1 MHGPDPEEIKQAL
14 MAELGRSRQD
24 ELPLSNVS
32 KRPSYQPM
40 RSGTSHIPQA
50 RKDQLESK
58 WGKKIV
64 DEESQQ
70 MEGLELGSSRP
81 WAKITNQYMARHAV
95 EFAPPRLAIPA
106 PQIRPFAIPKAP
118 SSTRSSRGAS
128 NVLAQASTHVS
139 NQNAPRNG
147 LRASSGSSSQGQNAI
162 STGRNL
168 GEPRPTS
175 SSTPQQTVEHILS
188 QGECML
194 IDESDNSSVS
204 AKFVAKVYM
213 QRNEGLFMLIPSGQP
228 QSVYNVLSLGV
239 PVIQGPYCIIY
250 GARNERLHKVKLRTT
265 SAAESFQYLLKTLQ
279 QSARQFCEP
288 RSASPKP
295 APIVAASKEEAASP
309 LPIPSK
315 TPSKAPGDVPE
326 TSDGDKRAAL
336 QTSQSTEA
344 PLQQDSEKSLLN
356 LEDEPQTQPSLTIEA
371 AADHMQRIVHHI
383 LSEITATGVNVPEKG
398 VDEIESTAI
407 ANWMAQGFMESET
420 GSDDM
425 KEELEQLLR
434 LLVRIK
440 RKVQYR
446 HGISVGSNH
455 VSISSATLQD
465 LQEIAEKPIK
475 RIKYTTAD
483 IKELETHAVSR
494 QDKIKASG
502 LQEILR
508 KSPEPVESNQ
518 SSPIP
523 DGSKADLPLAD
534 EPKKKIDLV
543 RPSNSGSKEPSVP
556 LQSTSRAELPNSTA
570 EVTADVSNPA
580 PTEPLNSAPKASSG
594 APNPDPKAPGGL
606 ATSRWATSGGMSCQ
620 RGIEMNKITDPASIA
635 WSAPTKTT
643 VAVAATKEATT
654 PLKPTAPIFI
664 SQKPAPKGLSSSRW
678 AMGDKPIANK
688 GAFASF

>member
-1 MHGPDPEEIKQAL
+1 MASSIDTMHGPDPEEIKQAL

-24 ELPLSNVS
+24 ELPLSNQS

-58 WGKKIV
+58 WGKKII

-95 EFAPPRLAIPA
+95 ESAPPRLAVRA
-106 PQIRPFAIPKAP
+106 PQTRPFAIPKAP
-118 SSTRSSRGAS
+118 SSTRSSKGVS
-128 NVLAQASTHVS
+128 NALAQASTHVS
-139 NQNAPRNG
+139 HQTAPRNG
-147 LRASSGSSSQGQNAI
+147 LRVSSGSSNQGQNAI

-175 SSTPQQTVEHILS
+175 STPQHTVEHILS

-194 IDESDNSSVS
+194 IDESDDSSVS
-204 AKFVAKVYM
+204 AKFVAKVIM
-213 QRNEGLFMLIPSGQP
+213 QRNEGLFMLMPSGQP

-288 RSASPKP
+288 RPASPKP
-295 APIVAASKEEAASP
+295 APIVAASKEEAANP
-309 LPIPSK
+309 LPTPSK
-315 TPSKAPGDVPE
+315 TASKAPEDVPE
-326 TSDGDKRAAL
+326 ISDGDKRAAL
-336 QTSQSTEA
+336 QTPQSTEA
-344 PLQQDSEKSLLN
+344 PLQQDSERSLLN
-356 LEDEPQTQPSLTIEA
+356 LEDEPQPQLSLTIDA
-371 AADHMQRIVHHI
+371 AADHMQRIVTQI

-398 VDEIESTAI
+398 VEEIESTAI

-425 KEELEQLLR
+425 KDELVDLLR

-446 HGISVGSNH
+446 HGISVGSKD

-465 LQEIAEKPIK
+465 LQEIVEKPSK

-494 QDKIKASG
+494 QDKIMASG
-502 LQEILR
+502 LQEIQR
-508 KSPEPVESNQ
+508 KSPKPVESKE

-523 DGSKADLPLAD
+523 DVSIPDVSGPDDSKTGLPLAD

-543 RPSNSGSKEPSVP
+543 RPSNSGAKEPSVP
-556 LQSTSRAELPNSTA
+556 SHSSSRAELPDSTA
-570 EVTADVSNPA
+570 KVTTDVSSPA
-580 PTEPLNSAPKASSG
+580 PATPTEPLNSASKASSG
-594 APNPDPKAPGGL
+594 ASNSDLKAPGGL
-606 ATSRWATSGGMSCQ
+606 ATSRWATPG
-620 RGIEMNKITDPASIA
+620 A
-635 WSAPTKTT
+635 WSAPTTT
-643 VAVAATKEATT
+643 TAAVVAKKEATT
-654 PLKPTAPIFI
+654 PFKPTAPVFI
-664 SQKPAPKGLSSSRW
+664 SKKTAPKGLSSSRW
-678 AMGDKPIANK
+678 AMGDMPIANK

>member
-1 MHGPDPEEIKQAL
+1 MHGPDPEEVVKQAL
-14 MAELGRSRQD
+14 MAELGRGRQD

-50 RKDQLESK
+50 RKDNLESK

-81 WAKITNQYMARHAV
+81 WAQITNQYMARHAV
-95 EFAPPRLAIPA
+95 ESAPPRLAMPA

-118 SSTRSSRGAS
+118 SSTRSSRGVS
-128 NVLAQASTHVS
+128 NVLAQASSHVS

-147 LRASSGSSSQGQNAI
+147 LRVSSGSSSQGQNAVP
-162 STGRNL
+162 TGRNV
-168 GEPRPTS
+168 GNPRPTS
-175 SSTPQQTVEHILS
+175 SAPQQTVEHILS

-194 IDESDNSSVS
+194 IDDSDGSSVS
-204 AKFVAKVYM
+204 TKFVAKVSM
-213 QRNEGLFMLIPSGQP
+213 QRNEGLLMLMPSGQP

-250 GARNERLHKVKLRTT
+250 GARNERLHKVKLRTVA
-265 SAAESFQYLLKTLQ
+265 AAESFQYLLKTLQ

-288 RSASPKP
+288 RPASPKL

-309 LPIPSK
+309 LP
-315 TPSKAPGDVPE
+315 TPSKAAPKAVSKASEDVPE
-326 TSDGDKRAAL
+326 TADGDKRTTL
-336 QTSQSTEA
+336 QTPQSTEA
-344 PLQQDSEKSLLN
+344 PLHQDSEKSLLN
-356 LEDEPQTQPSLTIEA
+356 LEDDAQPQPSLTIEA
-371 AADHMQRIVHHI
+371 AADHMQRIVHQI

-398 VDEIESTAI
+398 VAEIESTAI
-407 ANWMAQGFMESET
+407 ANWMAQGFMESEAE
-420 GSDDM
+420 SDEL
-425 KEELEQLLR
+425 KEELVDLLR

-446 HGISVGSNH
+446 HGISVGNND
-455 VSISSATLQD
+455 VSISSETLQD
-465 LQEIAEKPIK
+465 LQEIAEKPSK

-502 LQEILR
+502 LQEIQKR
-508 KSPEPVESNQ
+508 SPKPAEAEPKR

-523 DGSKADLPLAD
+523 DDSRT
-534 EPKKKIDLV
+534 V
-543 RPSNSGSKEPSVP
+543 RPSDSGLKEPSIP
-556 LQSTSRAELPNSTA
+556 SQSISRAELPNSTA
-570 EVTADVSNPA
+570 KVTTDVSSPA
-580 PTEPLNSAPKASSG
+580 PAAPTKPLNSASKASSG
-594 APNPDPKAPGGL
+594 ASKSDLKAPGGL
-606 ATSRWATSGGMSCQ
+606 ATSRWATPGAC
-620 RGIEMNKITDPASIA
+620 
-635 WSAPTKTT
+635 SAPTTTT
-643 VAVAATKEATT
+643 VCVAVKKEATT

-664 SQKPAPKGLSSSRW
+664 SQKPKPSPKGLSSSRW
-678 AMGDKPIANK
+678 AMSDKVVANK

>member
-1 MHGPDPEEIKQAL
+1 MHGPDPDELKQAL

-32 KRPSYQPM
+32 KRPSYQPI

-50 RKDQLESK
+50 RKDKLESK

-81 WAKITNQYMARHAV
+81 WAQITNQYMARHAV
-95 EFAPPRLAIPA
+95 ESAPPRLAA

-118 SSTRSSRGAS
+118 SSTRSSRAVS
-128 NVLAQASTHVS
+128 NVLAPASTHVS

-147 LRASSGSSSQGQNAI
+147 LRVSSGSSSQGQNAV

-175 SSTPQQTVEHILS
+175 SSAPQQTVEHILS

-194 IDESDNSSVS
+194 IDDSDNTSVS

-213 QRNEGLFMLIPSGQP
+213 QRNEGLLMLIPSGQP
-228 QSVYNVLSLGV
+228 PSVYNVLSLGV

-250 GARNERLHKVKLRTT
+250 GARNERLHKVRLRTAA
-265 SAAESFQYLLKTLQ
+265 AAESFQYLLKTLQ
-279 QSARQFCEP
+279 QSARQFCQP
-288 RSASPKP
+288 RPASPKP

-309 LPIPSK
+309 LPAPSK
-315 TPSKAPGDVPE
+315 TPSKAPSKASEDVPE
-326 TSDGDKRAAL
+326 TAGGDKRAAL
-336 QTSQSTEA
+336 QTPPSTEA

-356 LEDEPQTQPSLTIEA
+356 LEDEAQPQPSLTIEA
-371 AADHMQRIVHHI
+371 AADHMQRIVHQI
-383 LSEITATGVNVPEKG
+383 LSEITATGINVPEKG
-398 VDEIESTAI
+398 VEEIESTAI
-407 ANWMAQGFMESET
+407 DNWMAQGFMESATE
-420 GSDDM
+420 SD
-425 KEELEQLLR
+425 ELKDELVELLR

-446 HGISVGSNH
+446 HGISAGSNN

-465 LQEIAEKPIK
+465 LQEIAEKPSK

-483 IKELETHAVSR
+483 IKELETRAVSR

-502 LQEILR
+502 LEEIQR
-508 KSPEPVESNQ
+508 KSPKPVASKE

-523 DGSKADLPLAD
+523 DDSIPDDSIPDNSKTGLPLAD
-534 EPKKKIDLV
+534 EPKRKKTDLGTK
-543 RPSNSGSKEPSVP
+543 RTLAIYLE
-556 LQSTSRAELPNSTA
+556 SRTPGFYSQ
-570 EVTADVSNPA
+570 
-580 PTEPLNSAPKASSG
+580 
-594 APNPDPKAPGGL
+594 GGL
-606 ATSRWATSGGMSCQ
+606 ATSRWATPG
-620 RGIEMNKITDPASIA
+620 A
-635 WSAPTKTT
+635 WSAPTTT
-643 VAVAATKEATT
+643 TAAVAAKKEATT
-654 PLKPTAPIFI
+654 PLKPTAPSFV
-664 SQKPAPKGLSSSRW
+664 SKKPKPSPKGLSSSRW
-678 AMGDKPIANK
+678 AMGDKAVSNN

>member
-1 MHGPDPEEIKQAL
+1 MHGPDPEEVVKQAL
-14 MAELGRSRQD
+14 MAELGRGRQD

-50 RKDQLESK
+50 RKDNLESK

-70 MEGLELGSSRP
+70 MEGLEVGNSRP
-81 WAKITNQYMARHAV
+81 WAQITNQYMARHAV
-95 EFAPPRLAIPA
+95 ESAPPRLAMPA

-118 SSTRSSRGAS
+118 SSTRSSRGVS
-128 NVLAQASTHVS
+128 NVLAQASTHAS
-139 NQNAPRNG
+139 HQNAPRNG
-147 LRASSGSSSQGQNAI
+147 LRVSSGSSSQGQNAV
-162 STGRNL
+162 SAGRNL

-175 SSTPQQTVEHILS
+175 SAPQQTVEHILS

-194 IDESDNSSVS
+194 IDDSDGSSVS
-204 AKFVAKVYM
+204 TKFVAKVSM
-213 QRNEGLFMLIPSGQP
+213 QRNEGLLMLMPSGQP

-250 GARNERLHKVKLRTT
+250 GARNERLHKVKLRTVA
-265 SAAESFQYLLKTLQ
+265 AAESFQYLLKTLQ

-288 RSASPKP
+288 RPASPKL

-309 LPIPSK
+309 LP
-315 TPSKAPGDVPE
+315 TPSKAAPKAVSKASEDVPE
-326 TSDGDKRAAL
+326 TADRDKRATL
-336 QTSQSTEA
+336 QTSQSIEA
-344 PLQQDSEKSLLN
+344 PLHQDSEKSLLN
-356 LEDEPQTQPSLTIEA
+356 LEDEAHPQPSLTIEA
-371 AADHMQRIVHHI
+371 AADHMQRIVHQI

-398 VDEIESTAI
+398 VAEIESTAI
-407 ANWMAQGFMESET
+407 ANWMAQGFMESEAE
-420 GSDDM
+420 SDEL
-425 KEELEQLLR
+425 KEELVDLLR

-446 HGISVGSNH
+446 HGISVGNND
-455 VSISSATLQD
+455 VSISSETLQD
-465 LQEIAEKPIK
+465 LQEIAEKPSK

-502 LQEILR
+502 LQEIQK
-508 KSPEPVESNQ
+508 KSPKPVEVESKR

-523 DGSKADLPLAD
+523 DDSKT
-534 EPKKKIDLV
+534 V
-543 RPSNSGSKEPSVP
+543 RPSNSGLKEPSIP
-556 LQSTSRAELPNSTA
+556 SQSTSRAELPNSTA
-570 EVTADVSNPA
+570 KVTTDVSSPALAA
-580 PTEPLNSAPKASSG
+580 PTEPLNSASKASRG
-594 APNPDPKAPGGL
+594 ATKSDLKAPGGL
-606 ATSRWATSGGMSCQ
+606 ATSRWATPGAC
-620 RGIEMNKITDPASIA
+620 
-635 WSAPTKTT
+635 SAPTTTT
-643 VAVAATKEATT
+643 VCVAVKKEATT

-664 SQKPAPKGLSSSRW
+664 SQKPKPSPKGLSSSRW
-678 AMGDKPIANK
+678 AMSDKVVANK

>member
-1 MHGPDPEEIKQAL
+1 MHGPDPEEIVKQAL
-14 MAELGRSRQD
+14 MAELGRGRQD
-24 ELPLSNVS
+24 ELPLSNQS

-64 DEESQQ
+64 DEESRQ

-81 WAKITNQYMARHAV
+81 WAQITNQYMARHAV
-95 EFAPPRLAIPA
+95 ESLAMPA

-118 SSTRSSRGAS
+118 SSTRSSRGVS
-128 NVLAQASTHVS
+128 NVLAQASTHAS
-139 NQNAPRNG
+139 HQNAPRNG
-147 LRASSGSSSQGQNAI
+147 LRVSSGSSSQGQNAV
-162 STGRNL
+162 SAGRNL
-168 GEPRPTS
+168 GEPRPIS
-175 SSTPQQTVEHILS
+175 SAPQQTVEHILS

-194 IDESDNSSVS
+194 INDSDGSSIS
-204 AKFVAKVYM
+204 TKFVAKVSM
-213 QRNEGLFMLIPSGQP
+213 QRNEGLLLLMPSGQP

-250 GARNERLHKVKLRTT
+250 GARNERLHKVKLRTVA
-265 SAAESFQYLLKTLQ
+265 AAESFQYLLKTLQ

-288 RSASPKP
+288 RPASPKL

-309 LPIPSK
+309 LP
-315 TPSKAPGDVPE
+315 TPSKAAPKAVSKASEDVPE
-326 TSDGDKRAAL
+326 TADGDKRATL

-344 PLQQDSEKSLLN
+344 PSHQDSEKSLLN
-356 LEDEPQTQPSLTIEA
+356 LEDDAQPQPSLTIEA
-371 AADHMQRIVHHI
+371 AADHMQRIVHQI

-398 VDEIESTAI
+398 VAEIESTAI
-407 ANWMAQGFMESET
+407 ANWMAQGFMESEAE
-420 GSDDM
+420 SDEL
-425 KEELEQLLR
+425 KEELADLLR

-446 HGISVGSNH
+446 HGITVGNND
-455 VSISSATLQD
+455 VSISSETLQD
-465 LQEIAEKPIK
+465 LQEIAEKPSK

-502 LQEILR
+502 LQEIQKR
-508 KSPEPVESNQ
+508 SPKPVEVESKR

-523 DGSKADLPLAD
+523 DDSKRSSPIPDDSRTNSPLAD

-543 RPSNSGSKEPSVP
+543 RPSNSGLKEPSIP
-556 LQSTSRAELPNSTA
+556 SQSTSRAELPNSTA
-570 EVTADVSNPA
+570 NVTTNVSSPAPAA
-580 PTEPLNSAPKASSG
+580 PTEPLNSASKASSG
-594 APNPDPKAPGGL
+594 ATKSDSKAPGGL
-606 ATSRWATSGGMSCQ
+606 ATSRWATPGAC
-620 RGIEMNKITDPASIA
+620 
-635 WSAPTKTT
+635 SAPTMKTA
-643 VAVAATKEATT
+643 AVAAKKEATT

-664 SQKPAPKGLSSSRW
+664 SQKPKPSPKGLSSSRW
-678 AMGDKPIANK
+678 AMSDKVVANK

>member
-1 MHGPDPEEIKQAL
+1 
-14 MAELGRSRQD
+14 
-24 ELPLSNVS
+24 
-32 KRPSYQPM
+32 
-40 RSGTSHIPQA
+40 
-50 RKDQLESK
+50 
-58 WGKKIV
+58 
-64 DEESQQ
+64 
-70 MEGLELGSSRP
+70 
-81 WAKITNQYMARHAV
+81 
-95 EFAPPRLAIPA
+95 
-106 PQIRPFAIPKAP
+106 
-118 SSTRSSRGAS
+118 
-128 NVLAQASTHVS
+128 
-139 NQNAPRNG
+139 
-147 LRASSGSSSQGQNAI
+147 
-162 STGRNL
+162 
-168 GEPRPTS
+168 
-175 SSTPQQTVEHILS
+175 
-188 QGECML
+188 ML

-228 QSVYNVLSLGV
+228 PSVYNVLSLGV

-288 RSASPKP
+288 SSASPKP
-295 APIVAASKEEAASP
+295 APIVAASKEEPASP
-309 LPIPSK
+309 LPTPSRAPSK
-315 TPSKAPGDVPE
+315 APSKAPGDVPE

-336 QTSQSTEA
+336 QRPQSTEA

-407 ANWMAQGFMESET
+407 TNWMAQGFMESET
-420 GSDDM
+420 RSDDM

-446 HGISVGSNH
+446 HGTSVGSNN
-455 VSISSATLQD
+455 VPISSATLQD
-465 LQEIAEKPIK
+465 LQEIAEKPSK

-508 KSPEPVESNQ
+508 KSPEPVESKQ

-523 DGSKADLPLAD
+523 DDSKADLPLANDSKMSLPLAD
-534 EPKKKIDLV
+534 EPKKKIDL
-543 RPSNSGSKEPSVP
+543 GMAKH
-556 LQSTSRAELPNSTA
+556 RA
-570 EVTADVSNPA
+570 
-580 PTEPLNSAPKASSG
+580 
-594 APNPDPKAPGGL
+594 
-606 ATSRWATSGGMSCQ
+606 
-620 RGIEMNKITDPASIA
+620 
-635 WSAPTKTT
+635 
-643 VAVAATKEATT
+643 
-654 PLKPTAPIFI
+654 
-664 SQKPAPKGLSSSRW
+664 
-678 AMGDKPIANK
+678 
-688 GAFASF
+688 

>member
-1 MHGPDPEEIKQAL
+1 MHGPDPEEVVKQAL
-14 MAELGRSRQD
+14 MAELGRGRQD

-50 RKDQLESK
+50 RKDNLESK

-81 WAKITNQYMARHAV
+81 WAEITNQYMARHAV
-95 EFAPPRLAIPA
+95 ESAPPRLAMPA

-118 SSTRSSRGAS
+118 SSTRSSRGVS

-139 NQNAPRNG
+139 RQNAPRNG
-147 LRASSGSSSQGQNAI
+147 LRVSSGSSSQGQNAV
-162 STGRNL
+162 SAGRNL
-168 GEPRPTS
+168 GEPRPIS
-175 SSTPQQTVEHILS
+175 SAPQQTVEHILS
-188 QGECML
+188 QGECTL
-194 IDESDNSSVS
+194 IDDGDGSSVS
-204 AKFVAKVYM
+204 AKFVAKVSM
-213 QRNEGLFMLIPSGQP
+213 QRNEGLLMLMPSGQP

-250 GARNERLHKVKLRTT
+250 GARNERLHKVKLRTVA
-265 SAAESFQYLLKTLQ
+265 AAESFQYLLKTLQ

-288 RSASPKP
+288 RPASPKL

-309 LPIPSK
+309 LP
-315 TPSKAPGDVPE
+315 TPSKAAPKAVSKASEDVPE
-326 TSDGDKRAAL
+326 TADGDKRATL
-336 QTSQSTEA
+336 QTPQSTEA
-344 PLQQDSEKSLLN
+344 PLHQDSEKSLLN
-356 LEDEPQTQPSLTIEA
+356 LEDEAQPQPSLTIEA
-371 AADHMQRIVHHI
+371 AADHMQCIVHQI

-398 VDEIESTAI
+398 VAEIESTAI
-407 ANWMAQGFMESET
+407 ANWMAQGFMESEAE
-420 GSDDM
+420 SD
-425 KEELEQLLR
+425 ELKDELVDLLR

-446 HGISVGSNH
+446 HGISVGNNG
-455 VSISSATLQD
+455 VSISSETLQD
-465 LQEIAEKPIK
+465 LQEIAEKPSK

-502 LQEILR
+502 LQEIQKR
-508 KSPEPVESNQ
+508 SPKPAEVESKR

-523 DGSKADLPLAD
+523 DDSRTGSPLAD

-543 RPSNSGSKEPSVP
+543 RPSNSGLKEPSIP
-556 LQSTSRAELPNSTA
+556 SQSTSRAELPNSTA
-570 EVTADVSNPA
+570 KVTTDVSSPAPAA
-580 PTEPLNSAPKASSG
+580 PTEPLNSASKASSG
-594 APNPDPKAPGGL
+594 ATKSDLKAPGGL
-606 ATSRWATSGGMSCQ
+606 ATSRWATPGARS
-620 RGIEMNKITDPASIA
+620 T
-635 WSAPTKTT
+635 PTTT
-643 VAVAATKEATT
+643 TAAVAAKKEATT

-664 SQKPAPKGLSSSRW
+664 SKKPKPSPKGLSSSRW
-678 AMGDKPIANK
+678 AVGGGPVANE

>member
-1 MHGPDPEEIKQAL
+1 MHGPDPEEVVKQAL
-14 MAELGRSRQD
+14 MAELGRGRQD

-50 RKDQLESK
+50 RKDNLESK

-81 WAKITNQYMARHAV
+81 WAQITNQYMARHAV
-95 EFAPPRLAIPA
+95 ESAPPRLAMPA

-118 SSTRSSRGAS
+118 SSTRSSRGVS

-139 NQNAPRNG
+139 HPNAPRNG
-147 LRASSGSSSQGQNAI
+147 LRVSSGSSSQGQNAV
-162 STGRNL
+162 SASRNL
-168 GEPRPTS
+168 GEPRPIS
-175 SSTPQQTVEHILS
+175 SAPQQTVEHILS
-188 QGECML
+188 QGECTL
-194 IDESDNSSVS
+194 IDGDGSSVS
-204 AKFVAKVYM
+204 AKFVAKVSM
-213 QRNEGLFMLIPSGQP
+213 QRNEGLLMLMPSGQP

-250 GARNERLHKVKLRTT
+250 GARNERLHKVKLRTVA
-265 SAAESFQYLLKTLQ
+265 AAESFQYLLKTLQ

-288 RSASPKP
+288 RPASPKL

-309 LPIPSK
+309 LP
-315 TPSKAPGDVPE
+315 TPSKAAPKAVSKASEDVPE
-326 TSDGDKRAAL
+326 TADGDKRATL
-336 QTSQSTEA
+336 QTPQSTEA
-344 PLQQDSEKSLLN
+344 PLHQDSEKSLLN
-356 LEDEPQTQPSLTIEA
+356 LEDEAQPQPSLTIEA
-371 AADHMQRIVHHI
+371 AADHMQCIVHQI

-398 VDEIESTAI
+398 VAEIESTAI
-407 ANWMAQGFMESET
+407 ANWMAQGFMESEAE
-420 GSDDM
+420 SD
-425 KEELEQLLR
+425 ELKDELVDLLR

-446 HGISVGSNH
+446 HGISVGNNG
-455 VSISSATLQD
+455 VSISSETLQD
-465 LQEIAEKPIK
+465 LQEIAEKPSK

-502 LQEILR
+502 LQEIQKR
-508 KSPEPVESNQ
+508 SPKPAEVESKR

-523 DGSKADLPLAD
+523 SGSRTGSPLAD

-543 RPSNSGSKEPSVP
+543 RPSNTGLKEPSIP
-556 LQSTSRAELPNSTA
+556 SQSTSRAELPSSTA
-570 EVTADVSNPA
+570 KVTTDVSSPTPA
-580 PTEPLNSAPKASSG
+580 TPTEPLNSASKASSG
-594 APNPDPKAPGGL
+594 ASKSDLKAPGGL
-606 ATSRWATSGGMSCQ
+606 ATSRWATPG
-620 RGIEMNKITDPASIA
+620 T
-635 WSAPTKTT
+635 PTTT
-643 VAVAATKEATT
+643 TAAVAAKKEATT

-664 SQKPAPKGLSSSRW
+664 SKKPKPSPKGLSSSRW
-678 AMGDKPIANK
+678 AVGGGPVANE

>member
-1 MHGPDPEEIKQAL
+1 MHGPDPEEVVKQAL
-14 MAELGRSRQD
+14 MAELGRGRQD

-50 RKDQLESK
+50 RKDNLESK

-81 WAKITNQYMARHAV
+81 WAQITNQYMARHAV
-95 EFAPPRLAIPA
+95 ESAPPRLAMPA

-118 SSTRSSRGAS
+118 SSTRSSRGVS
-128 NVLAQASTHVS
+128 NVLAQASSHVS

-147 LRASSGSSSQGQNAI
+147 LRVSSGSSSQGQNAVP
-162 STGRNL
+162 TGRNV
-168 GEPRPTS
+168 GNPRPTS
-175 SSTPQQTVEHILS
+175 SAPQQTVEHILS

-194 IDESDNSSVS
+194 IDDSDGSSVS
-204 AKFVAKVYM
+204 TKFVAKVSM
-213 QRNEGLFMLIPSGQP
+213 QRNEGLLMLMPSGQP

-250 GARNERLHKVKLRTT
+250 GARNERLHKVKLRTVA
-265 SAAESFQYLLKTLQ
+265 AAESFQYLLKTLQ

-288 RSASPKP
+288 RPASPKL

-309 LPIPSK
+309 LP
-315 TPSKAPGDVPE
+315 TPSKAAPKAVSKASEDVPE
-326 TSDGDKRAAL
+326 TADGDKRATL
-336 QTSQSTEA
+336 QTPQSTEA
-344 PLQQDSEKSLLN
+344 PLHQDSEKSLLN
-356 LEDEPQTQPSLTIEA
+356 LEDDAQPQPSLTIEA
-371 AADHMQRIVHHI
+371 AADHMQRIVHQI

-398 VDEIESTAI
+398 VAEIESTAI
-407 ANWMAQGFMESET
+407 ANWMAQGFMESEAE
-420 GSDDM
+420 SDEL
-425 KEELEQLLR
+425 KEELVDLLR

-446 HGISVGSNH
+446 HGITVGNND
-455 VSISSATLQD
+455 VSISSETLQD
-465 LQEIAEKPIK
+465 LQEIAEKPSK

-502 LQEILR
+502 LQKIQKR
-508 KSPEPVESNQ
+508 SPKSAEVESKR
-518 SSPIP
+518 SSPVP
-523 DGSKADLPLAD
+523 DGSKTNSPVAD

-543 RPSNSGSKEPSVP
+543 RPSNSGLKEPSIP
-556 LQSTSRAELPNSTA
+556 SQSISRAELPNSTA
-570 EVTADVSNPA
+570 KVTTDASSPA
-580 PTEPLNSAPKASSG
+580 PAAPTKPLNSASKASSG
-594 APNPDPKAPGGL
+594 ASKSDLKAPGGL
-606 ATSRWATSGGMSCQ
+606 ATSRWATPGAC
-620 RGIEMNKITDPASIA
+620 
-635 WSAPTKTT
+635 SAPTTTT
-643 VAVAATKEATT
+643 VCVAVKKEATT

-664 SQKPAPKGLSSSRW
+664 SQKPKPSPKGLSSSRW
-678 AMGDKPIANK
+678 AMSDKVVANK